1 MYEEHFGL
9 ARCPFSMTPDPE
21 LVYMTAGHREAL
33 AGLVYT
39 ILQRKG
45 FVALVGEAGTGKST
59 MLSRTLRHLPLN
71 KVVSSVIFNPTL
83 NSSEF
88 MEYMMIDFGLEP
100 VPESKAQRLT
110 KLHTFLLK
118 THSLGKCAALI
129 VDEAHVLS
137 PVLLE
142 EIRLLSNLELP
153 GEKLLQ
159 IVLAGQPELVDL
171 LNQPNLRQLNQRISV
186 RLNIGLLTPTQV
198 TEYIHYRWTKSAQN
212 SPPFSPESY
221 PLIAKYSSGIPRLVN
236 SICDN
241 ALMLAFADKSP
252 LVEARHIQTA
262 CRDLCLVTPKAAAAA
277 AGNGAPQTA
286 QDTFITPLRVLESY
300 NTEKRS
306 FWPWWGRSAAGHRSE
321 RNL

>member
-1 MYEEHFGL
+1 
-9 ARCPFSMTPDPE
+9 MTPDPE
-21 LVYMTAGHREAL
+21 LVYLTAGHREAL
-33 AGLVYT
+33 AGLVFT

-59 MLSRTLRHLPLN
+59 MLSRTLRHLPPN

-83 NSSEF
+83 NPSEF

-100 VPESKAQRLT
+100 VPDSKARRLS
-110 KLHTFLLK
+110 KLHNFLLK
-118 THSLGKCAALI
+118 THSLGKCAALV

-171 LNQPNLRQLNQRISV
+171 LSQPNLRQLNQRISV
-186 RLNIGLLTPTQV
+186 RLNISSLTPTQV
-198 TEYIHYRWTKSAQN
+198 IEYIHYRWTKSGQN
-212 SPPFSPESY
+212 SPPFSADSY
-221 PLIAKYSSGIPRLVN
+221 SIIAKYSSGIPRLVN

-241 ALMLAFADKSP
+241 ALMIAFADKSP
-252 LVEARHIQTA
+252 LVEGGHIQTA
-262 CRDLCLVTPKAAAAA
+262 CRDLGLFPAKAAAAA
-277 AGNGAPQTA
+277 AGNGAIAMSQQTA
-286 QDTFITPLRVLESY
+286 QETFIKPLRVLEAHS
-300 NTEKRS
+300 TEKRS
-306 FWPWWGRSAAGHRSE
+306 FWPWWGRSTAGHRSE